1 MENKQSNIFID
12 PETGKVDYGSYYN
25 LAKMFRD
32 FLIYYKDVFLKRD
45 DVIDKNDPRFYEIFD
60 NTKKQYNQF
69 ISNLKKNHPKEFR
82 NIEPIIKKQIREF
95 IQTKLKEMS
104 ATGAGASAGHFTPGD
119 SANYAPL
126 AAANPNKKAK
136 GAQNIYYYKL
146 KDFKPVNAKALH
158 AKAKGTEHKDLRKE
172 NVEKETWINFI
183 GDPKLKEKVEQEVK
197 YYDEIENKLNTLLP
211 LLKKVKDQTI
221 KTFQDNPQAAY
232 SPEYGADMA
241 VEYLNDI
248 ITLFSKKSRIK

>member
-1 MENKQSNIFID
+1 MENKQSNISVD

-25 LAKMFRD
+25 LTKIFRE

-45 DVIDKNDPRFYEIFD
+45 DVVDKNDPKFYEIFD

-69 ISNLKKNHPKEFR
+69 ISNLKRNHPKEFR
-82 NIEPIIKKQIREF
+82 DIEPIIKKQIREF

-104 ATGAGASAGHFTPGD
+104 ATGAGASAGHFEPGINI
-119 SANYAPL
+119 NYAAPV
-126 AAANPNKKAK
+126 AFNPNKKAK
-136 GAQNIYYYKL
+136 STQNEYYYKL

-158 AKAKGTEHKDLRKE
+158 AKVKGIEHKDLRKE

-183 GDPKLKEKVEQEVK
+183 DNPKLKEKVKQEIK
-197 YYDEIENKLNTLLP
+197 YYDEIESKLNTLLP
-211 LLKKVKDQTI
+211 LLKKVKTQTI
-221 KTFQDNPQAAY
+221 KTFQEDPQSAY

-248 ITLFSKKSRIK
+248 ITLFSKESRIK